1 MYLAYNFTTVTEILV
16 DHLKRIVNTKNRK
29 ILLTEIVI
37 FTYRRRH
44 NKKNSYFLLEIIMT
58 NIKHCLKIII
68 LQSETM
74 KVMKTETEKHF
85 KKIKTFNNSLI
96 MKLISFLKILMII
109 LRMLTLLFLYAI
121 RNCSDYITTLNT
133 ELVRISLL
141 HKNIYKTY
149 SFRSFLLRT

>member
-74 KVMKTETEKHF
+74 KVMKTETGKHF

-109 LRMLTLLFLYAI
+109 SRMLTLLFLYVI
-121 RNCSDYITTLNT
+121 RNCSDYITT
-133 ELVRISLL
+133 
-141 HKNIYKTY
+141 
-149 SFRSFLLRT
+149 

>member
-1 MYLAYNFTTVTEILV
+1 
-16 DHLKRIVNTKNRK
+16 
-29 ILLTEIVI
+29 
-37 FTYRRRH
+37 
-44 NKKNSYFLLEIIMT
+44 
-58 NIKHCLKIII
+58 
-68 LQSETM
+68 M

-109 LRMLTLLFLYAI
+109 SRMLTLLFLYVI

>member
-109 LRMLTLLFLYAI
+109 SRMLTLLFLYVI

-141 HKNIYKTY
+141 HKNI
-149 SFRSFLLRT
+149 